1 MARGRIDVRSSE
13 SAIPAAEAE
22 AALEALALAPGIWLG
37 CDVAADGLYI
47 NESIGCT
54 RAALRL
60 CLDGN
65 RLAVTPLSDAGAAL
79 VEALGPFPGRVA
91 SGAEVAGIL
100 KRLLAAFGPPSP
112 ELALYGAFSFD
123 YFRLGEHAP
132 LPDDGRR
139 RLVLYFPEQ
148 VVATGA
154 AGARRIDFTFDL
166 PPARLAPGA
175 ARIDPVRIAGDGDEL
190 APGGHAARVARG
202 IERLRRGEL
211 YSLVLSQTFRRRVA
225 IEPARAFAALRRRN
239 PYPAMFFCNLGGGE
253 VLFGASP
260 DLQFRADA
268 SWVESAPVCGTLRRG
283 ADALE
288 DADQALALLSSDKEG
303 AAIALCA
310 DAAASEHASVC
321 EPGSVE
327 VLSHRRAHF
336 FSTIVH
342 AIDHLRGRRRAG
354 LDAVDLLL
362 AHATPA
368 TVTGLPKE
376 AAVRAIGELEADWR
390 GWYAGAVAR
399 LGTDGS
405 AQAYTV
411 LRAARVAG
419 GVAEVRTGG
428 NILVDSDPASEEEE
442 SRLKALT
449 LFRVLEGAEDW
460 APPSARGSKHGE
472 LRRTVRGPVGSDP
485 FAPGLVNALA
495 KSGAQAGADGQ
506 GVTVFSGP
514 PADGRVPLA
523 PVLAIGEG
531 ALWLLEQAGARSEAL
546 ARPEFARRI
555 RATAAADGF
564 LAGLEAFEVG
574 WYAARAIRAHGL
586 PAGWKASATSA
597 EGWVLAAE
605 HAQGG
610 ACALLFRPESILS
623 QRDAAGARAL
633 AAAIDWLERG
643 MFARI
648 PNGGTS

>member
-1 MARGRIDVRSSE
+1 MARGLIDVRSSE
-13 SAIPAAEAE
+13 SVIPAAEAE
-22 AALEALALAPGIWLG
+22 AALEALAAKPGIWIG
-37 CDVAADGLYI
+37 CDVAADGLYRK
-47 NESIGCT
+47 ESISCT

-65 RLAVTPLSDAGAAL
+65 RLAVNPLSDAGAAL
-79 VEALGPFPGRVA
+79 LKALGPFPGCIE
-91 SGAEVAGIL
+91 SGAQVAGVL
-100 KRLLAAFGPPSP
+100 KRFLAAFGQPSP

-123 YFRLGEHAP
+123 YFRLGERAP

-139 RLVLYFPEQ
+139 RMVLYFPEQ
-148 VVATGA
+148 VLATGA

-166 PPARLAPGA
+166 PPARLDAGA
-175 ARIDPVRIAGDGDEL
+175 ERIEPVRIAGESDEL
-190 APGGHAARVARG
+190 APGGHAARVAGG

-211 YSLVLSQTFRRRVA
+211 YSLVLSQTFRRRTGVA
-225 IEPARAFAALRRRN
+225 PARAFAALRRRN

-268 SWVESAPVCGTLRRG
+268 TWVESAPVCGTLRRG
-283 ADALE
+283 ANALE
-288 DADQALALLSSDKEG
+288 DADQAFALLSSDKEG

-405 AQAYTV
+405 AEAYTV

-419 GVAEVRTGG
+419 GVAEIRTGG

-442 SRLKALT
+442 SQLKAQT
-449 LFRVLEGAEDW
+449 LFRVLEGADSG
-460 APPSARGSKHGE
+460 AQPAARSELRGE
-472 LRRTVRGPVGSDP
+472 LRWAVRGPVGGDP

-495 KSGAQAGADGQ
+495 RAGAQSGADGE
-506 GVTVFSGP
+506 GVTVLSGRP
-514 PADGRVPLA
+514 PEGRA
-523 PVLAIGEG
+523 PVSPVLGIGAG
-531 ALWLLEQAGARSEAL
+531 AMWLLEQAGARSEAL

-555 RATAAADGF
+555 CATAIAGGF
-564 LAGLEAFEVG
+564 LAELADFEVG
-574 WYAARAIRAHGL
+574 WYADRAIRPGGL
-586 PAGWKASATSA
+586 PAGWKASAMSTD
-597 EGWVLAAE
+597 GWVLAAE
-605 HAQGG
+605 HAQRG
-610 ACALLFRPESILS
+610 ACALLFRPESVLS
-623 QRDAAGARAL
+623 QRAAAGARAL
-633 AAAIDWLERG
+633 AAAIAWLERG
-643 MFARI
+643 MFA
-648 PNGGTS
+648 GTP

>member
-1 MARGRIDVRSSE
+1 MIGVRSTQTGI
-13 SAIPAAEAE
+13 AAAEAE
-22 AALEALALAPGIWLG
+22 AALEALAAKPGIWMG
-37 CDVAADGLYI
+37 CDVVAEGLYRR
-47 NESIGCT
+47 ESVSCT
-54 RAALRL
+54 CAALRL

-65 RLAVTPLSDAGAAL
+65 RLAVNPLSTAGAAL
-79 VEALGPFPGRVA
+79 LKALGPFPGRVE
-91 SGAEVAGIL
+91 SGAQVAGIL
-100 KRLLAAFGPPSP
+100 KRFLAAFGQPSP

-123 YFRLGEHAP
+123 YYRLGESAP

-139 RLVLYFPEQ
+139 RMVLYFPEQ
-148 VVATGA
+148 VVTVT
-154 AGARRIDFTFDL
+154 AGVARRFDFAFDL
-166 PPARLAPGA
+166 PPARLDEGA
-175 ARIDPVRIAGDGDEL
+175 DRIDPVRIAGDADEL
-190 APGGHAARVARG
+190 APGGHAARVAGG

-211 YSLVLSQTFRRRVA
+211 YSLVLSQTFRRRTMVA
-225 IEPARAFAALRRRN
+225 PMRAFAALRRRN

-253 VLFGASP
+253 ALFGASP

-288 DADQALALLSSDKEG
+288 DADQAFALLSSDKEG

-310 DAAASEHASVC
+310 DAAATEHASVC

-362 AHATPA
+362 AHSTPA
-368 TVTGLPKE
+368 TVTGLPK
-376 AAVRAIGELEADWR
+376 AAAARAIEELESDWR

-405 AQAYTV
+405 AEAYTV
-411 LRAARVAG
+411 LRAARVADG
-419 GVAEVRTGG
+419 IAEIRTGG
-428 NILVDSDPASEEEE
+428 NILVDSKPDSEEEE

-449 LFRVLEGAEDW
+449 LFHVLEGV
-460 APPSARGSKHGE
+460 APDTAAAQAGVTPRW
-472 LRRTVRGPVGSDP
+472 RVRGPSGGDP

-495 KSGAQAGADGQ
+495 KAGAQTGVAEDGIA
-506 GVTVFSGP
+506 VLSGL
-514 PADGRVPLA
+514 PADGRAPAAPL
-523 PVLAIGEG
+523 LAVGEG

-555 RATAAADGF
+555 AGTAATGRFMAALGQF
-564 LAGLEAFEVG
+564 EAG
-574 WYAARAIRAHGL
+574 WYASRAIRAGGL
-586 PAGWKASATSA
+586 PPDWKASALSA

-605 HAQGG
+605 HAAGR
-610 ACALLFRPESILS
+610 ACALLFRPDSVLS
-623 QRDAAGARAL
+623 QRGAAGTRAL
-633 AAAIDWLERG
+633 GAAMAWLEHG
-643 MFARI
+643 MV
-648 PNGGTS
+648 PGNPSGGKP

>member
-1 MARGRIDVRSSE
+1 MIRVRSTE
-13 SAIPAAEAE
+13 AAIPFAEAE
-22 AALEALALAPGIWLG
+22 AALEALAAQPGIWMG
-37 CDVAADGLYI
+37 CDVASEGLY
-47 NESIGCT
+47 NKESISCT

-65 RLAVTPLSDAGAAL
+65 RLAVHPLSDAGAAL
-79 VEALGPFPGRVA
+79 LAALGPFPEQVE
-91 SGAEVAGIL
+91 SGAAVAGIL
-100 KRLLAAFGPPSP
+100 RRVLRAFDPPSP
-112 ELALYGAFSFD
+112 ELGLYGAFSFD
-123 YFRLGEHAP
+123 YFRLAEQAP

-139 RLVLYFPEQ
+139 RMVLYLPEQ
-148 VVATGA
+148 VVATDA
-154 AGARRIDFTFDL
+154 AGSRRIDFTFEL
-166 PPARLAPGA
+166 PAARLAQGA
-175 ARIDPVRIAGDGDEL
+175 DRIAPVRIGGEADEL
-190 APGGHAARVARG
+190 APGGHAARVAG
-202 IERLRRGEL
+202 GVERLRRGEL
-211 YSLVLSQTFRRRVA
+211 YSLVLSQTFRRRTAVA
-225 IEPARAFAALRRRN
+225 PARAFAALRRRN

-268 SWVESAPVCGTLRRG
+268 TWVESAPVCGTLRRG
-283 ADALE
+283 VDALE
-288 DADQALALLSSDKEG
+288 DADQAFALLSSDKEG

-336 FSTIVH
+336 FATIVH

-368 TVTGLPKE
+368 TVTGLPKA

-460 APPSARGSKHGE
+460 APSAARGSPHGE
-472 LRRTVRGPVGSDP
+472 LRWTVRGPVGSDP

-495 KSGAQAGADGQ
+495 RAGAQARADGE
-506 GVTVFSGP
+506 GVTVLSGP
-514 PADGRVPLA
+514 PPDGRVPA
-523 PVLAIGEG
+523 SPVLAIGDG
-531 ALWLLEQAGARSEAL
+531 AMWLLEQAGARSEAL

-555 RATAAADGF
+555 RATAAAEGF
-564 LAGLEAFEVG
+564 LSALAAFEAG
-574 WYAARAIRAHGL
+574 WYASRAIRPGGL

-605 HAQGG
+605 RAQDR
-610 ACALLFRPESILS
+610 ACALLFRPDSVLS
-623 QRDAAGARAL
+623 QRGAAGTRAL
-633 AAAIDWLERG
+633 SCAMAWLERG
-643 MFARI
+643 MFART
-648 PNGGTS
+648 P

>member
-1 MARGRIDVRSSE
+1 MARGLIEVRSSE
-13 SAIPAAEAE
+13 SPIPSGEAQ
-22 AALEALALAPGIWLG
+22 AALEALAGEPGIWMG
-37 CDVAADGLYI
+37 CDVAADGLYRK
-47 NESIGCT
+47 ESISCT

-65 RLAVTPLSDAGAAL
+65 RLAVSPLSDAGAAL
-79 VEALGPFPGRVA
+79 LEALGPFPEQVE
-91 SGAEVAGIL
+91 SGAAVAGIL
-100 KRLLAAFGPPSP
+100 RRVLAAFGPPSP

-123 YFRLGEHAP
+123 YYRLGEDLP

-139 RLVLYFPEQ
+139 RMVLYLPEQ
-148 VVATGA
+148 VVATSDS
-154 AGARRIDFTFDL
+154 GARRIDFTFVL

-175 ARIDPVRIAGDGDEL
+175 GRIDPVGIAAEADEL
-190 APGGHAARVARG
+190 PPGGHATRVARG

-211 YSLVLSQTFRRRVA
+211 YSLVLSQTFRRRAA
-225 IEPARAFAALRRRN
+225 IDPARAFSALRRRN

-268 SWVESAPVCGTLRRG
+268 TWVESAPVCGTLRRG
-283 ADALE
+283 QEALE
-288 DADQALALLSSDKEG
+288 DADQAFALLASDKEG

-336 FSTIVH
+336 FATIVH

-368 TVTGLPKE
+368 TVTGLPKA

-442 SRLKALT
+442 SRLKSLT
-449 LFRVLEGAEDW
+449 LFRVLEGAEIGTQQ
-460 APPSARGSKHGE
+460 AAVGTPRGESRAR
-472 LRRTVRGPVGSDP
+472 VRGPVGSDP

-495 KSGAQAGADGQ
+495 RAGAQAGAEGE
-506 GVTVFSGP
+506 GVTVLSGP
-514 PADGRVPLA
+514 PPEGRVPVSPL
-523 PVLAIGEG
+523 LAIGEG
-531 ALWLLEQAGARSEAL
+531 ALWLLERAGARSEAL
-546 ARPEFARRI
+546 ARPAFARRV

-564 LAGLEAFEVG
+564 LAALANFEVG
-574 WYAARAIRAHGL
+574 WYAARGIGAGGL

-605 HAQGG
+605 HADRG

-623 QRDAAGARAL
+623 QRDAAGITAL
-633 AAAIDWLERG
+633 AAAIGWLERG
-643 MFARI
+643 MFART
-648 PNGGTS
+648 PNGGAS

>member
-1 MARGRIDVRSSE
+1 MIGVRSAE
-13 SAIPAAEAE
+13 TVIPAAEAE
-22 AALEALALAPGIWLG
+22 AALEALAARPGIWMG
-37 CDVAADGLYI
+37 CDVAADGLYRK
-47 NESIGCT
+47 ESISCT

-65 RLAVTPLSDAGAAL
+65 QLAVHPLSEAGVAL
-79 VEALGPFPGRVA
+79 LKALEPFPGRVE
-91 SGAEVAGIL
+91 SGREVAGVL
-100 KRLLAAFGPPSP
+100 KRVLAAFGQPSP

-123 YFRLGEHAP
+123 YFRLGGHAP

-139 RLVLYFPEQ
+139 RMALYFPEQ
-148 VVATGA
+148 VVATSA

-166 PPARLAPGA
+166 PAARLAAGA
-175 ARIDPVRIAGDGDEL
+175 DRIEPVRIAGESDEL
-190 APGGHAARVARG
+190 APGGHAARVAGG

-211 YSLVLSQTFRRRVA
+211 YSLVLSQTFRRKTMVA
-225 IEPARAFAALRRRN
+225 PMRAFAALRRRN

-253 VLFGASP
+253 MLFGASP

-283 ADALE
+283 GDALE
-288 DADQALALLSSDKEG
+288 DADQAFALLSSDKEG

-368 TVTGLPKE
+368 TVTGLPKDV
-376 AAVRAIGELEADWR
+376 AVGVIDELEADWR

-405 AQAYTV
+405 AEAYTV

-419 GVAEVRTGG
+419 GVAEIRTGG
-428 NILVDSDPASEEEE
+428 NILVDSNPASEEEE
-442 SRLKALT
+442 SRLKAQT
-449 LFRVLEGAEDW
+449 LFRVLEGGAPVDAAPAEP
-460 APPSARGSKHGE
+460 ARAHRARGPFGN
-472 LRRTVRGPVGSDP
+472 DP
-485 FAPGLVNALA
+485 FAAGLANALA
-495 KSGAQAGADGQ
+495 KAGVAAAGNPGG
-506 GVTVFSGP
+506 GVAVLSGP
-514 PADGRVPLA
+514 PESGTAPPGPL
-523 PVLAIGEG
+523 LAIGEG
-531 ALWLLEQAGARSEAL
+531 ALWLLQRAGARSTPL
-546 ARPEFARRI
+546 PRPEFARRMTG
-555 RATAAADGF
+555 TAERSGF
-564 LAGLEAFEVG
+564 LAALGTFEVG
-574 WYAARAIRAHGL
+574 WYANRAIRAGDL
-586 PAGWKASATSA
+586 PAGWKASALSG

-605 HAQGG
+605 DAGGG
-610 ACALLFRPESILS
+610 ACALLFRPDSVLS
-623 QRDAAGARAL
+623 LRGGAGRRAL
-633 AAAIDWLERG
+633 QASLEQLERG
-643 MFARI
+643 MFARTL
-648 PNGGTS
+648 NGGTS

>member
-1 MARGRIDVRSSE
+1 MIGVGRTE
-13 SAIPAAEAE
+13 SPLQAADAQ
-22 AALEALALAPGIWLG
+22 AALEGLEANPGIWMG
-37 CDVAADGLYI
+37 CDVVAEELYI
-47 NESIGCT
+47 KESISCA

-65 RLAVTPLSDAGAAL
+65 RLTVNPLSDAGAAL
-79 VEALGPFPGRVA
+79 LKALGPFPGQVDSGLQVAAILRRVL
-91 SGAEVAGIL
+91 GA
-100 KRLLAAFGPPSP
+100 FSPPSP

-123 YFRLGEHAP
+123 YYRLGQDAP

-139 RLVLYFPEQ
+139 RMVLYLPEQ

-154 AGARRIDFTFDL
+154 SGARRIDFMFDL
-166 PPARLAPGA
+166 PPTRLDAGA
-175 ARIDPVRIAGDGDEL
+175 ERIEAVRIAGESDEL
-190 APGGHAARVARG
+190 APGGHAARVAGG

-211 YSLVLSQTFRRRVA
+211 YSLVLSQTFRRRAGVA
-225 IEPARAFAALRRRN
+225 PARAFAALRRRN

-268 SWVESAPVCGTLRRG
+268 TWVESAPVCGTLRRG
-283 ADALE
+283 AEALE
-288 DADQALALLSSDKEG
+288 DADQAFALLSSDKEG

-310 DAAASEHASVC
+310 DAAASEHALVC

-342 AIDHLRGRRRAG
+342 AIDHLCGRRRAG

-376 AAVRAIGELEADWR
+376 SAVRAISELEADWR
-390 GWYAGAVAR
+390 GWYAGTVAR

-411 LRAARVAG
+411 LRAARVAD
-419 GVAEVRTGG
+419 GVAEIRTGG
-428 NILVDSDPASEEEE
+428 NILVDSDPPSEEAE

-449 LFRVLEGAEDW
+449 LFRALEDGQA
-460 APPSARGSKHGE
+460 AALPATRVG
-472 LRRTVRGPVGSDP
+472 LRWRVRGPLGSDS

-495 KSGAQAGADGQ
+495 KAGVQAGAEGE
-506 GVTVFSGP
+506 GVTVLSGP
-514 PADGRVPLA
+514 PPDGRVPA
-523 PVLAIGEG
+523 SPVLAVGDG
-531 ALWLLEQAGARSEAL
+531 ALWLLERAGARSEAL
-546 ARPEFARRI
+546 ARPAFARRI
-555 RATAAADGF
+555 RATAVEGGF
-564 LAGLEAFEVG
+564 LAALAAFEVG
-574 WYAARAIRAHGL
+574 WYAARAVRVGSL
-586 PAGWKASATSA
+586 PAGWKAGATSE

-605 HAQGG
+605 HEQER
-610 ACALLFRPESILS
+610 ACVLLFRPDSVLS
-623 QRDAAGARAL
+623 QREASGTRSL
-633 AAAIDWLERG
+633 AAAMAWLERG
-643 MFARI
+643 MFAGI
-648 PNGGTS
+648 P

>member
-1 MARGRIDVRSSE
+1 MIGVRSSE
-13 SAIPAAEAE
+13 TTRSAAEAD
-22 AALEALALAPGIWLG
+22 AALVALATKPGIWMG
-37 CDVAADGLYI
+37 CDVATEGLYRK
-47 NESIGCT
+47 ESIGCT

-65 RLAVTPLSDAGAAL
+65 RLAVNPLSDAGAAL
-79 VEALGPFPGRVA
+79 LAALGPFPARVEA
-91 SGAEVAGIL
+91 GAEVAGIL
-100 KRLLAAFGPPSP
+100 RRVLAAFSPPSP

-123 YFRLGEHAP
+123 YFRLGERAP
-132 LPDDGRR
+132 LPDDARR
-139 RLVLYFPEQ
+139 RMVLYFPEQ

-154 AGARRIDFTFDL
+154 MGARRIDFTFDL
-166 PPARLAPGA
+166 PPARLDAGA
-175 ARIDPVRIAGDGDEL
+175 ERIEPVRIEGESDEL
-190 APGGHAARVARG
+190 APGGHAARVAGG
-202 IERLRRGEL
+202 IARLRRGEL

-225 IEPARAFAALRRRN
+225 VDPARAFSALRRRN

-268 SWVESAPVCGTLRRG
+268 TWVESAPVCGTLRRG
-283 ADALE
+283 AEALE
-288 DADQALALLSSDKEG
+288 DADQAFALLSSDKEG

-310 DAAASEHASVC
+310 DAAASEHAEVC

-342 AIDHLRGRRRAG
+342 AIDHLRGRRRTG

-368 TVTGLPKE
+368 TVTGLPKA

-405 AQAYTV
+405 AQAHTV

-449 LFRVLEGAEDW
+449 LFCVLESAEDW
-460 APPSARGSKHGE
+460 APPAPRGAPSGALSWK
-472 LRRTVRGPVGSDP
+472 VRGPVGSDP

-495 KSGAQAGADGQ
+495 KAGVQAGVQEAGI
-506 GVTVFSGP
+506 TVLSGP
-514 PADGRVPLA
+514 PPDGRVPVSQ
-523 PVLAIGEG
+523 VLAIGEG

-555 RATAAADGF
+555 TALTQQGRF
-564 LAGLEAFEVG
+564 LADLGGFQAG
-574 WYAARAIRAHGL
+574 WYANRAIPAGGL
-586 PAGWKASATSA
+586 PRDWHASALS
-597 EGWVLAAE
+597 EDGWVLAAE
-605 HAQGG
+605 HDGRK
-610 ACALLFRPESILS
+610 ACALLFRPDSVLS
-623 QRDAAGARAL
+623 QREHAGTRAL
-633 AAAIDWLERG
+633 ASAMAWLEHV
-643 MFARI
+643 MFPRTTS
-648 PNGGTS
+648 GGNA

>member
-1 MARGRIDVRSSE
+1 MIGVRSMQTGIS
-13 SAIPAAEAE
+13 AAEAE
-22 AALEALALAPGIWLG
+22 AALAALADKPGIWMG
-37 CDVAADGLYI
+37 CDVAADGLYRK
-47 NESIGCT
+47 ESISCA

-60 CLDGN
+60 CLDGS
-65 RLAVTPLSDAGAAL
+65 RLGVTPLSEAGAAL
-79 VEALGPFPGRVA
+79 FEALGPFPGRVA

-123 YFRLGEHAP
+123 YFRLGEDAP

-139 RLVLYFPEQ
+139 RMVLYFPEQ

-154 AGARRIDFTFDL
+154 NGARRIDFTFEL
-166 PPARLAPGA
+166 PPVRLDAGA
-175 ARIDPVRIAGDGDEL
+175 ERIEPVHISGESDEL

-268 SWVESAPVCGTLRRG
+268 SCVESAPVCGTLRRG

-368 TVTGLPKE
+368 TVTGLPK
-376 AAVRAIGELEADWR
+376 AMAIRVIDELEADWR

-405 AQAYTV
+405 AEAYTV

-419 GVAEVRTGG
+419 SVAEIRTGG
-428 NILVDSDPASEEEE
+428 NILVDSSPVSEEEE
-442 SRLKALT
+442 SRLKAQT
-449 LFRVLEGAEDW
+449 LFRVLEGG
-460 APPSARGSKHGE
+460 APGDAAP
-472 LRRTVRGPVGSDP
+472 TGPGREHQVLGPFGNDP
-485 FAPGLVNALA
+485 FAAGLANALA
-495 KSGAQAGADGQ
+495 KAGMTTAGIHGSGIA
-506 GVTVFSGP
+506 VLSGP
-514 PADGRVPLA
+514 PESGALPPGPL
-523 PVLAIGEG
+523 LAIGEG
-531 ALWLLEQAGARSEAL
+531 ALWLLQRAGARCTPL
-546 ARPEFARRI
+546 PRPEFARRLTG
-555 RATAAADGF
+555 TAEPGGF
-564 LAGLEAFEVG
+564 LAALGTLEVG
-574 WYAARAIRAHGL
+574 WYASRAIRAGDL
-586 PAGWKASATSA
+586 PAGWKASALSG

-605 HAQGG
+605 DAGGG
-610 ACALLFRPESILS
+610 ACALLFRPDSVLS
-623 QRDAAGARAL
+623 LRGGAGRRAL
-633 AAAIDWLERG
+633 QASLEQLERG
-643 MFARI
+643 MFART